1 MHVYFKDRSKP
12 TKYMSKIYLYFS
24 VEKGMI
30 PLKRNIKKED
40 ELADKAVA
48 GCLEALKS
56 MMTMNKGIYFS
67 IAWCLNI
74 VIFV

>member
-1 MHVYFKDRSKP
+1 
-12 TKYMSKIYLYFS
+12 MSS
-24 VEKGMI
+24 VEKGMF

-56 MMTMNKGIYFS
+56 MMTMEKGIYFS

-74 VIFV
+74 VIF

>member
-1 MHVYFKDRSKP
+1 
-12 TKYMSKIYLYFS
+12 MSS
-24 VEKGMI
+24 VEKGMF

-40 ELADKAVA
+40 ELADKAAA

-56 MMTMNKGIYFS
+56 MITMEKGIYFS

-74 VIFV
+74 VIF